1 MALKKV
7 LRRAV
12 LEKSRFDIFKCL
24 EGETGGGVLHVP
36 GPRFFFPTR
45 APSLEVYRVCR
56 RLVASWRLAERM
68 LFLLGASTLSANPA
82 SARTQDSANELAL
95 PNTHLSRA
103 QSSREQADRAR
114 RLVQERLAERRDSRP
129 TFAKSQATPLT
140 LRHDWRDDGKTL
152 VLPAIERLE
161 QKSARELAQRT
172 MHELYP
178 LQLDRELREQT
189 GPSLRPLERAAEKS
203 ARLLERSE
211 PPPDLIPEWNV
222 RPEEPPPEL
231 MPQWNVA
238 SEGEVGEA
246 DAIGHKVHGGTHTA
260 AEQRAETR
268 KRQAAEAAAE
278 KDRLAEEKA
287 TSKAQ
292 IAEEK
297 AKSKARV
304 MAEKARV
311 AGEAAA
317 EKDRL
322 AKEKQDA
329 KMQEMREKGRVNAEM
344 QRKRAEAKSAAAANA
359 RLETM
364 ATAKAVAAEK
374 VRVKARDKEARVRAA
389 AAARA
394 RAKAERQGVPGPNDE
409 SLLANRDSAS
419 EAWSHGGLHD
429 DDSASR

>member
-1 MALKKV
+1 M
-7 LRRAV
+7 
-12 LEKSRFDIFKCL
+12 
-24 EGETGGGVLHVP
+24 P
-36 GPRFFFPTR
+36 GPRLFFR
-45 APSLEVYRVCR
+45 RVVDRVWKVYRVCR

-246 DAIGHKVHGGTHTA
+246 DAVGHKVHGGTHTA

-394 RAKAERQGVPGPNDE
+394 RAKAERQGVPGPNGE

>member
-1 MALKKV
+1 MSCMCRGRGFFS
-7 LRRAV
+7 RRV
-12 LEKSRFDIFKCL
+12 VDRVWK
-24 EGETGGGVLHVP
+24 
-36 GPRFFFPTR
+36 
-45 APSLEVYRVCR
+45 VYRVCR

-246 DAIGHKVHGGTHTA
+246 DAVGHKVHGGTHTA